1 MNKIYAGIGS
11 RETPTEILAIFEHL
25 GCWLANKGY
34 TLRSGHA
41 DGADM
46 AFENGFDKSKADHS
60 LKEIYLPWAFFNNST
75 SLHSTISPEA
85 VEIARK
91 FHPRY
96 DTLSQGAQ
104 KLQARNSYQVLG
116 YDLKTPVDFIICW
129 TPNGSGSGGTG
140 QAIRI
145 AKAYNIP
152 VFDFGHWQNIETAKT
167 MFNAFIKNKLEVK

>member
-1 MNKIYAGIGS
+1 MNKSYAGIGS

-25 GCWLANKGY
+25 GRWLATKGF

-41 DGADM
+41 DGADT
-46 AFENGFDKSKADHS
+46 AFEIGCSTVNGSM
-60 LKEIYLPWAFFNNST
+60 EIYLPWASFNGSQSTLNSIT
-75 SLHSTISPEA
+75 PEA
-85 VEIARK
+85 EAIARK

-96 DTLSQGAQ
+96 DNLSQGAK

-116 YDLKTPVDFIICW
+116 YDLKTPVNFIVCW

-152 VFDFGHWQNIETAKT
+152 VFDFGHWSDITIAKT
-167 MFNAFIKNKLEVK
+167 MFNEFIKNKLEVK